1 MTPEEYEFCPRCDAN
16 LTFQK
21 GYDNTL
27 PYWICRGCGEML
39 INPELDTGD
48 VMWFCDDCGALLN
61 VQEGFDEGRDEW
73 KCTECGHVN
82 ELSDKDVYES
92 DDEYQ
97 AEMGNPYRGLSDEE
111 MLSLSMYRDEAFL
124 DEDKDIILVRDIENG
139 KLFVKKLLTVYDKS
153 IYAYLM
159 EHPVLHM
166 PRIIGI
172 HESSNC
178 LIVIE
183 EYIEGTTLSEMLEE
197 AVIPEHQAI
206 DITKSICEVLL
217 QLHTSETPII
227 HRDIKPSNVILS
239 PDGQVYLLDMNVAK
253 WYDPEKID
261 DTRHM
266 GTQYYAAPEQMG
278 YGMKASSPKADVY
291 ALGMLLNVMITG
303 EFPKVRK
310 APGEIWDIIEKC
322 ISMDEEK
329 RFTVEELIS
338 ELDKLDKPDG
348 LERLERLERK
358 ERD

>member
-1 MTPEEYEFCPRCDAN
+1 MKYSIVREDKGLTPEQYEFCPRCDAN

-111 MLSLSMYRDEAFL
+111 MLSLSMYQDEAFL
-124 DEDKDIILVRDIENG
+124 DEDKGIILVRSIESG

-159 EHPVLHM
+159 EHPVPHM
-166 PRIIGI
+166 PRIIEI

-197 AVIPEHQAI
+197 AVIPEYQAI
-206 DITKSICEVLL
+206 DITKRICEVLL

-239 PDGQVYLLDMNVAK
+239 SDGQVYLLDMNVAK
-253 WYDPEKID
+253 WYDPGKTD

-310 APGEIWDIIEKC
+310 ATGEIWDIIEVC
-322 ISMDEEK
+322 ISLDEER
-329 RFTVEELIS
+329 RFTVEELIR
-338 ELDKLDKPDG
+338 ELD
-348 LERLERLERK
+348 
-358 ERD
+358 